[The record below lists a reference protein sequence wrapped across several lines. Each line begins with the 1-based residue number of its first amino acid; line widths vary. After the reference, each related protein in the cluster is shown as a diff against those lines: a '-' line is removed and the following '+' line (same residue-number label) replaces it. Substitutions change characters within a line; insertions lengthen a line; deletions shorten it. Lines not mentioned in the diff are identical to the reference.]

1 MEGRGKG
8 IQKKGQ
14 KGTTGNLDLETTL
27 ARPCAPA
34 QHFAPES
41 RPHGA
46 SLCCRAVKQY
56 QGLKN
61 SSWAL
66 GADDRMLFQ

>member
-46 SLCCRAVKQY
+46 SAVL
-56 QGLKN
+56 QGSKAI
-61 SSWAL
+61 SGPQEFEPGL
-66 GADDRMLFQ
+66 GGR